1 MTAQASAAKE
11 ALEQALPDFLA
22 LFFPQAHAGIDWSRG
37 YRFRDKELQQVVRD
51 AELGRR
57 YADKLAE
64 VYTLD
69 GAETWVLVHIEIQG
83 QADPEF
89 AERMYVYHYRLFD
102 RYRRDV
108 VSLAVLTDAQGGF
121 RPSGYER
128 ERWGCSLRFRFPMVK
143 LLDWR
148 DRAAARLIDLV
159 LRELFSFRTM
169 QTDPNLANYRHDP
182 VTDKIV
188 LLDFGAVTRF
198 DAALSDTFRRLLNAA
213 LDRDRAATADTML
226 ALGYFDTTTAP
237 HHRDLI
243 LQMFDLAMAPLR
255 QDAPFDFGTTTLVE
269 QISQMGMALGR
280 DRDLAHVPPA
290 DTMFLHRK
298 IGGIYM
304 VAARLRARVPLGQMV
319 ARWRHADA
327 AA

>member
-1 MTAQASAAKE
+1 MTHKHPDDFDSPWKE
-11 ALEQALPDFLA
+11 ALEKALPDFLA
-22 LFFPQAHAGIDWSRG
+22 LFFPEADAGIDWSRG

-69 GAETWVLVHIEIQG
+69 GVETWVLVHIEIQG
-83 QADPEF
+83 QADPGF

-148 DRAAARLIDLV
+148 ERTAALEADRNPFALVALAQLQAMAHRGGSSAQAGEAAPDSVPVRAGLHARADPCLV
-159 LRELFSFRTM
+159 
-169 QTDPNLANYRHDP
+169 P
-182 VTDKIV
+182 
-188 LLDFGAVTRF
+188 GAGL
-198 DAALSDTFRRLLNAA
+198 DAAIA
-213 LDRDRAATADTML
+213 
-226 ALGYFDTTTAP
+226 
-237 HHRDLI
+237 
-243 LQMFDLAMAPLR
+243 
-255 QDAPFDFGTTTLVE
+255 
-269 QISQMGMALGR
+269 GR
-280 DRDLAHVPPA
+280 S
-290 DTMFLHRK
+290 
-298 IGGIYM
+298 G
-304 VAARLRARVPLGQMV
+304 
-319 ARWRHADA
+319 
-327 AA
+327 

>member
-1 MTAQASAAKE
+1 MAPMTHEHPDDFDSPWKE

-37 YRFRDKELQQVVRD
+37 HRFRDKELQQVVRD

-64 VYTLD
+64 VYSLD

-83 QADPEF
+83 QADPRF

-143 LLDWR
+143 LLDWH
-148 DRAAARLIDLV
+148 DRAAALEADRNPFALVALAQLQAMAHRGSARKRVKLRLIRFLYQRDYTREEILAWFRVLDWMLRLPEDLELEFREELIAFEEETQMPYV
-159 LRELFSFRTM
+159 TSVERIGIQKGLQQGLEQGRQEGRKEGEAAILLRLIALKFGSPTEEVRARIEEADADT
-169 QTDPNLANYRHDP
+169 
-182 VTDKIV
+182 
-188 LLDFGAVTRF
+188 LLDWSTRI
-198 DAALSDTFRRLLNAA
+198 L
-213 LDRDRAATADTML
+213 TAD
-226 ALGYFDTTTAP
+226 
-237 HHRDLI
+237 
-243 LQMFDLAMAPLR
+243 
-255 QDAPFDFGTTTLVE
+255 
-269 QISQMGMALGR
+269 
-280 DRDLAHVPPA
+280 
-290 DTMFLHRK
+290 
-298 IGGIYM
+298 
-304 VAARLRARVPLGQMV
+304 RVDDIF
-319 ARWRHADA
+319 R
-327 AA
+327 

>member
-1 MTAQASAAKE
+1 MAPMTYEHPNDFDSPWKE

-22 LFFPQAHAGIDWSRG
+22 LFFPEAHAGIDWRRG

-83 QADPEF
+83 QADPRF

-148 DRAAARLIDLV
+148 DRAAVLEADRNPFALVALAQLQAMAHRGPARKRVKLRLIRFLYARDYTREQILAWFRVLDWMLRLPEDLEREFMDELTAFEEKEHMPYV
-159 LRELFSFRTM
+159 TSAERIGIQKGLEQGRKQGEAAMLLRLIALKFGPPSEDVRERIEAAGADT
-169 QTDPNLANYRHDP
+169 
-182 VTDKIV
+182 
-188 LLDFGAVTRF
+188 LLDWSARI
-198 DAALSDTFRRLLNAA
+198 L
-213 LDRDRAATADTML
+213 TAE
-226 ALGYFDTTTAP
+226 
-237 HHRDLI
+237 R
-243 LQMFDLAMAPLR
+243 
-255 QDAPFDFGTTTLVE
+255 VE
-269 QISQMGMALGR
+269 DIFQ
-280 DRDLAHVPPA
+280 
-290 DTMFLHRK
+290 
-298 IGGIYM
+298 
-304 VAARLRARVPLGQMV
+304 
-319 ARWRHADA
+319 
-327 AA
+327 

>member
-1 MTAQASAAKE
+1 MATMTQEHPDDLDSPWKE

-22 LFFPQAHAGIDWSRG
+22 LFFPEAHAGIDWSRG

-83 QADPEF
+83 QADPGF

-121 RPSGYER
+121 RPSGFER

-148 DRAAARLIDLV
+148 DRAAALEADRNPFALVALAQLQAVAHRGPARKRVKLRLIRFLYARDYTREQILAWFRVLDWMLGLPEDLDREFREELIAFEEETQMPYV
-159 LRELFSFRTM
+159 TSVERIGIQKGLQQGLEQGRQEGRQEGRKEGEAAILLRQISLKFGPPSEHVRARIEAADADT
-169 QTDPNLANYRHDP
+169 
-182 VTDKIV
+182 
-188 LLDFGAVTRF
+188 LLDWSARIL
-198 DAALSDTFRRLLNAA
+198 AAERVDDIFR
-213 LDRDRAATADTML
+213 
-226 ALGYFDTTTAP
+226 
-237 HHRDLI
+237 
-243 LQMFDLAMAPLR
+243 
-255 QDAPFDFGTTTLVE
+255 
-269 QISQMGMALGR
+269 
-280 DRDLAHVPPA
+280 
-290 DTMFLHRK
+290 
-298 IGGIYM
+298 
-304 VAARLRARVPLGQMV
+304 
-319 ARWRHADA
+319 
-327 AA
+327 